1 MNDFLAMGGYGAYVW
16 TSYGLAAIVLV
27 WTIRSAL
34 EAHRDARH
42 RAERALSMAATDAAT
57 RSM

>member
-27 WTIRSAL
+27 WNIRSAL
-34 EAHRDARH
+34 VAHRDARL
-42 RAERALSMAATDAAT
+42 RAQRALSMAASDAAT
-57 RSM
+57 RSV